1 MIYGSWDMKCNR
13 QNIFVVLDL
22 FLPFYPSNSPKN
34 KNIKKKRKMK
44 KKILQISSFYTR
56 VPKIMIIGYTVPEI
70 WHMRDVIVI
79 FHFGQKFLIYGVRQN
94 FLSFW
99 AIFCPPPTFYPPIS
113 SKNENLKKIKNN
125 SWRFHHFTQL
135 YQKSWRYA
143 ILFLK
148 YSTLQM

>member
-1 MIYGSWDMKCNR
+1 
-13 QNIFVVLDL
+13 
-22 FLPFYPSNSPKN
+22 
-34 KNIKKKRKMK
+34 MK

-113 SKNENLKKIKNN
+113 SKNENFKKIKNN

-135 YQKSWRYA
+135 YQKS
-143 ILFLK
+143 
-148 YSTLQM
+148 

>member
-1 MIYGSWDMKCNR
+1 MVPEIWSATDRIFLLSWTFFCPFTPLTAQKIKIY
-13 QNIFVVLDL
+13 
-22 FLPFYPSNSPKN
+22 
-34 KNIKKKRKMK
+34 KKKKKKWK